1 MENVKPKILVVSPTF
16 PLPLVAGGKIRIFNL
31 LKELSNSYEVTLL
44 SLFETGADSK
54 EYLSQLEFLSHVEL
68 VPISQSKLSQIKRLL
83 RYSFH
88 WLLGTP
94 AEVLI
99 KKSPALAAKL
109 NALVERETFSLVQ
122 FEYIQTAQ
130 YLTEN
135 IRNKC
140 RTALVAHDISFISQQ
155 RKADIAKGL
164 AKLFWSREAALMNR
178 YERDNWAKFNS
189 IYTMSEV
196 DVDYM
201 GSPETASITE
211 VIPNGVDTRNL
222 EYKLR
227 DSDRSI
233 VFVGWMRHLPN
244 RDAISWFVDE
254 IWPKIKES
262 DKSVTLKIV
271 GKGLPTEIVQKV
283 NADNAINY
291 LGYVDDIYDVVQ
303 GSTLSV
309 VPIRIGSGSRL
320 KILESMALGT
330 PVVSTTIGCEG
341 IQASSDEVRLVDE
354 PNKFAA
360 EVLALLD
367 NEEERKKLSV
377 NARALVERRYGWESI
392 GRRASELIQQT
403 IER

>member
-1 MENVKPKILVVSPTF
+1 MENNNPKILVVSPTF
-16 PLPLVAGGKIRIFNL
+16 PLPLVAGGKIRIFNI
-31 LKELSNSYEVTLL
+31 LKELSKNYDITLL
-44 SLFETGADSK
+44 SLFETGVDSRS
-54 EYLSQLEFLSHVEL
+54 YLSQLEFLSRIEL
-68 VPISQSKLSQIKRLL
+68 VPVSQSKTAQIKRLL

-109 NALVERETFSLVQ
+109 NELIKREAFSLVQ

-130 YLTEN
+130 YLTKE
-135 IRNKC
+135 IRDKC
-140 RTALVAHDISFISQQ
+140 RTALVAHDISYISQE
-155 RKADIAKGL
+155 RKAHIARGL
-164 AKLFWSREAALMNR
+164 AKLFWAREAKLMKQ
-178 YERDNWAKFNS
+178 YERGNWAKFNS

-196 DVDYM
+196 DIDYM
-201 GSPETASITE
+201 NSPDTESFTA
-211 VIPNGVDTRNL
+211 VIPNGVDTK
-222 EYKLR
+222 KLKYQL
-227 DSDRSI
+227 RSGNRTI

-244 RDAISWFVDE
+244 RDAISWFIDG
-254 IWPKIKES
+254 IWPIIRES
-262 DKSVTLKIV
+262 VKPVTLKIV
-271 GKGLPTEIVQKV
+271 GKGLPSEIIQKV
-283 NADNAINY
+283 NADSAIHY
-291 LGYVDDIYDVVQ
+291 LGYVDDIYEVVQ
-303 GSTLSV
+303 DSTLSI

-341 IQASSDEVRLVDE
+341 IQASSDEVRLVDD
-354 PNKFAA
+354 PNTFAA

-367 NEEERKKLSV
+367 NEEERQKLSV

-392 GRRASELIQQT
+392 GRSASELIQQT